1 MSSMNKR
8 GKTPVGLIGS
18 CLLAASCWASPV
30 HSATPVY
37 ADATASCGGL
47 TPCFS
52 SIQEA
57 VDNAGPAPAE
67 VGIFPGTYAENVD
80 LSAMGSAIGD
90 SPGAISLQALDAS
103 GQPATDGVMIDP
115 GAGGGS
121 GTGLGLTTGATS
133 PFAGD
138 ISLRGLFMTSPD
150 SSGFALSLIGN
161 LTLEDFTLEGSGTSG
176 GVTQVDGNVVLARGL
191 IRLNSGHGLVVDA
204 TGTTQA
210 EDLTVLRNQTI
221 GLGIRTEQ
229 MLTINGVESSLN
241 EDGLIAAACQDV
253 SAQDVLTEL
262 NAEMGA
268 LLLAGPDACD
278 AIAQSSSFTPQAWS
292 VPDPGR
298 RRSLGPSVPA
308 GTSVGNINAT
318 MMTSTANGN
327 FGIGVFAPAG
337 KVSISQVG
345 ANDNTN
351 TGMIAEASSL
361 FLSSAQLNG
370 NGQGALID
378 AGTVELIDVTASD
391 SLPMPTNPP
400 FDGTGIVVIAGNA
413 LMETVSADNNPTAGL
428 LLVEPEAAVMSDF
441 TILSSQFDGNE
452 FGIATIS
459 DNPMDMELVDVGVTN
474 NLTSGMVLTD
484 IGLGRMTGVT
494 AASNSLGMVLNV
506 LGQLE
511 IETSE
516 VSANVIGVNLTVGPS
531 ASARIGCSDI
541 FNNTDAGLELVEG
554 DAADARSNFWGD
566 ATGPSHPDN
575 PPGTGDVV
583 RDSATGHSGTV
594 DYSGFLTEGATQQ
607 DCLEGGSGTPQAAHA
622 VPALHPHLLM
632 LLMALVSGIALIVI
646 YRHS

>member
-8 GKTPVGLIGS
+8 RKTPVGLIGW
-18 CLLAASCWASPV
+18 CLLAASCWVSPV
-30 HSATPVY
+30 HAATPVY
-37 ADATASCGGL
+37 ADATASCSGL
-47 TPCFS
+47 TPCYS

-80 LSAMGSAIGD
+80 LSAMGSAIGG
-90 SPGAISLQALDAS
+90 SPGAISLQALDVS

-115 GAGGGS
+115 GAG
-121 GTGLGLTTGATS
+121 LGLTTGTTS

-150 SSGFALSLIGN
+150 SSGLALSLIGN
-161 LTLEDFTLEGSGTSG
+161 LTLEDFILEGSGTSG
-176 GVTQVDGNVVLARGL
+176 GFAEVDGDAVLARGL
-191 IRLNSGHGLVVDA
+191 VRLNGGLGLVVDA
-204 TGTTQA
+204 TGSAQV

-229 MLTINGVESSLN
+229 TLTINGVESSLN
-241 EDGLIAAACQDV
+241 EDGLIAAACQDLSV
-253 SAQDVLTEL
+253 QDVLTEL
-262 NAEMGA
+262 NAGMGA

-278 AIAQSSSFTPQAWS
+278 AISQSSASTPQAWS
-292 VPDPGR
+292 VPDPAR
-298 RRSLGPSVPA
+298 RRSPGSSVPA

-318 MMTSTANGN
+318 LMTSTANGN

-337 KVSISQVG
+337 EVSFSQVG

-361 FLSSAQLNG
+361 FLDSAQLNG

-378 AGTVELIDVTASD
+378 AGTVELIDVTAND
-391 SLPMPTNPP
+391 SLPMPANPP
-400 FDGTGIVVIAGNA
+400 LDGTGIVVMAGNT
-413 LMETVSADNNPTAGL
+413 LMETVTADNNPTAGL

-459 DNPMDMELVDVGVTN
+459 DYPMDIELVDVGVTN
-474 NLTSGMVLTD
+474 NLTSGMALTD

-494 AASNSLGMVLNV
+494 AENNPLGMLLNV

-516 VSANVIGVNLTVGPS
+516 VSANTAGLHLIVGPS
-531 ASARIGCSDI
+531 ATARIGCSNI
-541 FNNTDAGLELVEG
+541 FNNTDAGLELVDG
-554 DAADARSNFWGD
+554 DAVDARSNFWGD

-575 PPGTGDVV
+575 PPGTGDAVL
-583 RDSATGHSGTV
+583 DSATGHSGTV
-594 DYSGFLTEGATQQ
+594 DYSGFLTQAATQA
-607 DCLEGGSGTPQAAHA
+607 DCLEGGSGTPQEAHA
-622 VPALHPHLLM
+622 VPALNIHLLM
-632 LLMALVSGIALIVI
+632 LLIALVSGTALIVMS
-646 YRHS
+646 RQS